1 MFKLFKRRKKTAET
15 TTETTTEKT
24 LSESDHYGMGVCFE
38 WAVCDYLTSRG
49 YKLLF
54 HGYRVHGGE
63 VDLIMK
69 KDDVLAFIEVKAR
82 LDDEERLKKYGRPAY
97 AVDQRKRSRIIV
109 AAKDYIRTH
118 PYRGRP
124 RLDVVEVYY
133 ERWGGFISLR
143 FDHIEAAFTPR
154 R

>member
-1 MFKLFKRRKKTAET
+1 MFKLFKNHQNVAEKAPENT
-15 TTETTTEKT
+15 V
-24 LSESDHYGMGVCFE
+24 SASDHYGRGVCFE
-38 WAVCDYLTSRG
+38 WAVCDRLTSQG

-54 HGYRVHGGE
+54 HGYRVRGGE

-69 KDDVLAFIEVKAR
+69 KDDILAFIEVKAR
-82 LDDEERLKKYGRPAY
+82 LDDEERLKRYGRPAY
-97 AVDQRKRSRIIV
+97 AVDEKKRARIIT

-133 ERWGGFISLR
+133 EEWGGFISLR
-143 FDHIEAAFTPR
+143 FNHIEAAFTPR